1 VTSSTAPTEQSERA
15 DRPTVAVLGTGIMG
29 AAMARNLLR
38 SGLAV
43 RAWNR
48 TRAKAEA
55 LVADGAYCAG
65 SPADAVTGADVVLTM
80 LYDGPRVLATMREA
94 SEALAPGAVWA
105 QSTTVGD
112 AATAEL
118 ADFARQHG
126 LTFVDAPVLGTKEP
140 AEAGQL
146 LVLAAGPKS
155 ARATLTPVF
164 DAVGR
169 RTTWVDD
176 DGSTGAASRLKLV
189 LNSWVGALTHATGE
203 AIALARGLGVDPQ
216 AFLDSVSGGPLD
228 SGYLRTKSAV
238 ILSGDYTPSFSVK
251 NALKDTRLIVDAGE
265 RSGLRLDV
273 ARAGVARFERVERQG
288 LGERDM
294 AATYLASFDEGREPS
309 PDGRDAPDGPDGE
322 PLDR

>member
-1 VTSSTAPTEQSERA
+1 MSSSIAPTAQSERA

-29 AAMARNLLR
+29 AAMARNLLG
-38 SGLAV
+38 SGLPV

-48 TRAKAEA
+48 TRARAEA

-80 LYDGPRVLATMREA
+80 LNDGPRVLAAMREA
-94 SEALAPGAVWA
+94 SEGLAPGAVWA
-105 QSTTVGD
+105 QSATVGD

-126 LTFVDAPVLGTKEP
+126 LTFVDAPVLGTKQP

-146 LVLAAGPKS
+146 VVLAAGPQS
-155 ARATLTPVF
+155 ARGILAPVF
-164 DAVGR
+164 NAVGV

-189 LNSWVGALTHATGE
+189 LNSWIGALMHATGE
-203 AIALARGLGVDPQ
+203 TLALARGIGVDPQ
-216 AFLDSVSGGPLD
+216 IFLDSVSGGPLD
-228 SGYLRTKSAV
+228 SGYMRVKSAA
-238 ILSGDYTPSFSVK
+238 ILSGDYTPSFSVS
-251 NALKDTRLIVDAGE
+251 NALKDTRLIVDAAE
-265 RSGLRLDV
+265 RSGVQLDV
-273 ARAGVARFERVERQG
+273 ARAGVARFERLERRG

-309 PDGRDAPDGPDGE
+309 PDSPDSPDAQDGKSPD
-322 PLDR
+322 R